1 MKGDLCIMSGIVNR
15 VEYKGVPFQVQTQ
28 DKGLGAPY
36 VESLI
41 YMSGKLIASRKT
53 PYTEFLNSPDLQR
66 VVQGIIEEQ
75 HGTLLAEIEEGKF
88 EHYLKPGEKS
98 G

>member
-1 MKGDLCIMSGIVNR
+1 MSGIVNR

-53 PYTEFLNSPDLQR
+53 SYTEFLDRPDFQQ
-66 VVQGIIEEQ
+66 VVQNIIDEQ
-75 HGTLLAEIEEGKF
+75 HRALLAEIQEGKF

-98 G
+98 S